1 MSDPTGPTMSEPVPN
16 PLPGAEPQIATNPP
30 PGLFDAMDLASK
42 RIAGVGAAVAVIA
55 VIGAV
60 LGTWRFDWSAIVLIA
75 AGLIAAGTAV
85 LTSGAGASRAMPIA
99 KRDLILAAGAVAAVL
114 GVLFLLEVVA
124 DFDDLDG
131 YGGLVGAVAALAL
144 AVAGVALYVLAA
156 NGWSGGPLAPWTR
169 ALAAGDRTTKLVL
182 GGAALVVLGW
192 LGNVTIGV
200 WLLDPGVIAITLVL
214 LAALVVRSAADPDQA
229 LVMPFP
235 IAYVAVALTGI
246 ALLLALQHSARLADQ
261 DVSAENWIPQLIYVA
276 GAAIALIGAILGALA
291 SITPSAPAAP
301 GPGGPAAG

>member
-1 MSDPTGPTMSEPVPN
+1 VSDPTGPT
-16 PLPGAEPQIATNPP
+16 IATNPP
-30 PGLFDAMDLASK
+30 PGLLDAMDPASR

-55 VIGAV
+55 IIGAV
-60 LGTWRFDWSAIVLIA
+60 LGTWRFDWSAIVLIL
-75 AGLIAAGTAV
+75 AGLLAAGTAV
-85 LTSGAGASRAMPIA
+85 LTSGAGSSRAMPIA
-99 KRDLILAAGAVAAVL
+99 KRDLIFAGGEIAAVL
-114 GVLFLLEVVA
+114 GVLFLLEVLF

-131 YGGLVGAVAALAL
+131 YGGLLGAVAALAI

-156 NGWSGGPLAPWTR
+156 NAWSGGPLAPWTR

-214 LAALVVRSAADPDQA
+214 LAALSVRAAADPDQA
-229 LVMPFP
+229 LVLPFP
-235 IAYVAVALTGI
+235 VAYVAVALTGI

-261 DVSAENWIPQLIYVA
+261 DVSVENWIPQLIYVA
-276 GAAIALIGAILGALA
+276 GAAIALIGAILGAIAAVA
-291 SITPSAPAAP
+291 SSTPAAP
-301 GPGGPAAG
+301 GPGGSAVG